1 MSGGMN
7 PGVAAQLA
15 AMGGMGAG
23 NIANMP
29 MLQQQQLMQE
39 RMRQQQQQKGQMNA
53 SSPTHAGSPMSASDF
68 NGPSMRSG
76 SAIPGIAR
84 STRSPSDSAPSP
96 LASRGPGQRTSSLN
110 QEDYNRLLLQQQ
122 QQQAARAMSSQS
134 PAFNQGMMGSSQMMA
149 AQQQQHQSG
158 SNFGM
163 SPPNSANAAQFGGAG
178 ISAPSP
184 TSGNQNWGAS
194 GQGAYPFVA
203 GSPATSD
210 HNRHMSAT
218 PAPQQPHIT
227 PQNTPPTDQIM
238 PNEFDLFNWN
248 A

>member
-1 MSGGMN
+1 MN

-23 NIANMP
+23 NISNMP
-29 MLQQQQLMQE
+29 MMQQQLLQE
-39 RMRQQQQQKGQMNA
+39 RMRQQQQQQKGQMNA

-68 NGPSMRSG
+68 TGSSMRSG

-84 STRSPSDSAPSP
+84 STRSPSDSVPSP
-96 LASRGPGQRTSSLN
+96 LASRGAGQRSSSLN

-134 PAFNQGMMGSSQMMA
+134 PAFNQGMMGSSQQAAMLA
-149 AQQQQHQSG
+149 AQQQHQGG
-158 SNFGM
+158 SNFSM
-163 SPPNSANAAQFGGAG
+163 SPQNSANPAQFGGAG

-184 TSGNQNWGAS
+184 TSGGQNWGAS
-194 GQGAYPFVA
+194 GQGAYPFAA

-218 PAPQQPHIT
+218 PAPQQQPHIT
-227 PQNTPPTDQIM
+227 PQNTPPTDQII
-238 PNEFDLFNWN
+238 PSDFDLFNWS